1 MKQYMF
7 ANLESLESKIDN
19 VLQHS
24 ESTLKTFK
32 VYEEETGE
40 FLKLDVIP
48 RLEVQERQAPKTMTE
63 MKKNVMD
70 LDSVKTMLAQQ
81 EMYISRISQCVE
93 QNLDSSDVVP
103 VLKRAHEM
111 LEARANKLQAE
122 FDRVFA
128 EATR

>member
-24 ESTLKTFK
+24 ESTLNTFK

>member
-1 MKQYMF
+1 MF